1 MSENEEKPAS
11 SKVSIVSC
19 QSYDERETSEAV
31 AQALGLLG
39 GLKEFIRPGDKVLLK
54 PNLLSART
62 PEEGI
67 TTHPSIVKAVIEE
80 VKKCGG
86 EALVGDSPGGLA
98 ARNVFEKVA
107 SKSGIKQVCQETGAR
122 LVNLGESAAE
132 VENKQGKLFK
142 RFALSGTLVEVD
154 AVINLP
160 KLKTHQF
167 MTLTVGIKNLFGLIP
182 GLQKAEFHL
191 KVPDRTDF
199 ADMLVDLYLAVKPV
213 ITLTDAVVVMEGAG
227 PSAGTLRTL
236 GLILASDDAL
246 ALDLVASKILGF
258 DPDKV
263 PTNRA
268 ALNRGLA
275 NGDLSRIEIRGLMV
289 EQVRV
294 KDFIK
299 PEGAVQDRFPS
310 AFVRKTKNLISPK
323 PAVDKAVCTGCKVC
337 GESCPINAITYTQ
350 SAGGSTPE
358 FDYEACIRCYCCQE
372 LCPESAI
379 KLKTNWLG
387 RLFSRS

>member
-1 MSENEEKPAS
+1 MSENEKQPAFP
-11 SKVSIVSC
+11 KVSIVSC
-19 QSYDERETSEAV
+19 QSYDEREVTEAV
-31 AQALGLLG
+31 AQVLGLLG
-39 GLKEFIRPGDKVLLK
+39 GLRQFISPGEKVLLK

-62 PEEGI
+62 PQEGV
-67 TTHPSIVKAVIEE
+67 TTHPLIVKAVIEE

-86 EALVGDSPGGLA
+86 TPLVGDSPGGLA

-122 LVNLGESAAE
+122 LVNLGESVAE
-132 VENKQGKLFK
+132 VENKHGKLFK
-142 RFALSGTLVEVD
+142 RFALSGTLKEVD
-154 AVINLP
+154 VVINLP

-167 MTLTVGIKNLFGLIP
+167 MTLTAGVKNLFGFVP

-191 KVPDRTDF
+191 KVPNREDF
-199 ADMLVDLYLAVKPV
+199 ADMLVDLYLAVKPG

-246 ALDLVASKILGF
+246 SLDLVASDLLGF
-258 DPDKV
+258 DVDRV

-268 ALNRGLA
+268 AISRGLA
-275 NGDLSRIEIRGLMV
+275 NRDLSYIEIRGLAV

-294 KDFIK
+294 RDFIK
-299 PEGAVQDRFPS
+299 PEGAVQDRFPGI
-310 AFVRKTKNLISPK
+310 FVRKAKNLISPK
-323 PAVDKAVCTGCKVC
+323 PVVDKTICSGCKVC
-337 GESCPINAITYTQ
+337 GESCPIKAITYSQ
-350 SAGGSTPE
+350 STSQPTPE

-379 KLKTNWLG
+379 KLKTSWLS
-387 RLFSRS
+387 RLFASH